1 MFGMVA
7 SHILFSLMFFL
18 QTIFSIIAV
27 MEFKRFKRKGLIFNN
42 NSIGLGL
49 ELRIG
54 KKIKVFRIER
64 LTKEHKTF
72 DFLIYDGPN
81 TIDGSLKKQIVE
93 FLVKRDADC
102 LFFDGEPKVWEKIKG

>member
-1 MFGMVA
+1 
-7 SHILFSLMFFL
+7 
-18 QTIFSIIAV
+18 

-64 LTKEHKTF
+64 LTKEDKTF
-72 DFLIYDGPN
+72 DFLIYDGQK
-81 TIDGSLKKQIVE
+81 TIDGALKKEIVE
-93 FLVKRDADC
+93 FLAKRDSDYS
-102 LFFDGEPKVWEKIKG
+102 FFDGEVKVWEKIK

>member
-1 MFGMVA
+1 
-7 SHILFSLMFFL
+7 
-18 QTIFSIIAV
+18 

-54 KKIKVFRIER
+54 KKIKAFRIER
-64 LTKEHKTF
+64 LTKEDKTF
-72 DFLIYDGPN
+72 DFLIYDGPK

-93 FLVKRDADC
+93 FLEKRDADC
-102 LFFDGEPKVWEKIKG
+102 SFRQAFYSRSLATSNVHLWLWI

>member
-1 MFGMVA
+1 MVA
-7 SHILFSLMFFL
+7 SHILFSLLFFL
-18 QTIFSIIAV
+18 QTIFSIIKV

-64 LTKEHKTF
+64 LTKEDKTF
-72 DFLIYDGPN
+72 DF
-81 TIDGSLKKQIVE
+81 
-93 FLVKRDADC
+93 
-102 LFFDGEPKVWEKIKG
+102 

>member
-7 SHILFSLMFFL
+7 FHILFSLSNIL
-18 QTIFSIIAV
+18 NYQNI

-54 KKIKVFRIER
+54 KKLKVFRIER
-64 LTKEHKTF
+64 LTKEDKTF
-72 DFLIYDGPN
+72 DFLIYDGSE
-81 TIDGSLKKQIVE
+81 TIDGLLKKQIVE
-93 FLVKRDADC
+93 FLKRKDSDYS
-102 LFFDGEPKVWEKIKG
+102 FFDGEVKVWEKIKG

>member
-1 MFGMVA
+1 
-7 SHILFSLMFFL
+7 
-18 QTIFSIIAV
+18 

-64 LTKEHKTF
+64 LTKEDKTF
-72 DFLIYDGPN
+72 DFLI
-81 TIDGSLKKQIVE
+81 SHQW
-93 FLVKRDADC
+93 F
-102 LFFDGEPKVWEKIKG
+102 

>member
-7 SHILFSLMFFL
+7 SHILFSLLFFL
-18 QTIFSIIAV
+18 PLIFSIIAV
-27 MEFKRFKRKGLIFNN
+27 MEFKRFRRKGLIFNN

-64 LTKEHKTF
+64 LTKENKTF

-81 TIDGSLKKQIVE
+81 TIDGPLKKQIVE
-93 FLVKRDADC
+93 FLEKRDADC
-102 LFFDGEPKVWEKIKG
+102 SFFDGESKVWEKIKG

>member
-7 SHILFSLMFFL
+7 SHILFSLLFFL
-18 QTIFSIIAV
+18 QTIFSIIKV

-64 LTKEHKTF
+64 LTKEDKTF
-72 DFLIYDGPN
+72 
-81 TIDGSLKKQIVE
+81 E
-93 FLVKRDADC
+93 FLEKRDADC
-102 LFFDGEPKVWEKIKG
+102 SFFDGEPKVWKKIKG

>member
-1 MFGMVA
+1 MVA
-7 SHILFSLMFFL
+7 SHILFSLLFFL
-18 QTIFSIIAV
+18 QTIFSIIKV
-27 MEFKRFKRKGLIFNN
+27 MEFKRKGLIFNN

-64 LTKEHKTF
+64 LTKEDKTF

-93 FLVKRDADC
+93 FLEKRDADC
-102 LFFDGEPKVWEKIKG
+102 SFFDGEPKVWEKIKG

>member
-7 SHILFSLMFFL
+7 SHILFSLLFFL
-18 QTIFSIIAV
+18 QTIFSIIKV

-64 LTKEHKTF
+64 LTKEDKTF

-81 TIDGSLKKQIVE
+81 TIDGLLKKQIVE
-93 FLVKRDADC
+93 FLEKRDADC
-102 LFFDGEPKVWEKIKG
+102 SFFDGEPKVWEKIKG